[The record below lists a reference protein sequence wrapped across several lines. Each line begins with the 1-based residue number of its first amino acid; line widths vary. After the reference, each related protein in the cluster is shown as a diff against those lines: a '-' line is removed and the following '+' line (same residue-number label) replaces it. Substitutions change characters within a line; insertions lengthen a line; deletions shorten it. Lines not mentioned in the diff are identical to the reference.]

1 MYARPIYRLLLILLG
16 LPTTLMVL
24 VKHLV
29 FSNSA
34 SYDKLRADLE
44 AEFKTSG
51 LLEKLKAQAL
61 ESERNKSKFL
71 KRSVSDEQLKVR
83 ADKVAKKKYDQALQ
97 EELTNRMRR
106 EKIHSPDMLSTYLE
120 WLDNPAFFWVSVIT
134 SLPMYLLVWIYSK
147 PYAKYISER
156 LFMMIFVMIG
166 VIVLVFTI
174 LYLTPMDPA
183 RNILGA
189 NATVEK
195 VAEFKRLYG
204 LDQPYLVQLGNTIK
218 KFFTLDLGISYVG
231 NEDRDPLGYHFVHQA
246 VFGI

>member
-1 MYARPIYRLLLILLG
+1 MGKTAAAWGPLPRTRIRTYFKKMYARPIYRLLLILLG

-174 LYLTPMDPA
+174 LYLTPMNPA

-204 LDQPYLVQLGNTIK
+204 LDLPYLVLLGFTIK
-218 KFFTLDLGISYVG
+218 
-231 NEDRDPLGYHFVHQA
+231 
-246 VFGI
+246 